1 MAQNYKVLGQ
11 IYPTANTLTNVYVT
25 GATANAIISTIYITN
40 QDSANAN
47 VDIIVRPSNEALGNK
62 HYVLQNQ
69 LIEQADTVVLN
80 LNITMGADTI
90 LVANNRYRT
99 GETKSANLSFNAFG
113 VELS

>member
-11 IYPTANTLTNVYVT
+11 LFIGANTVTNVYVT
-25 GATANAIISTIYITN
+25 GATANAIVSTIYITN

-47 VDIIVRPSNEALGNK
+47 VDIIVRPSSEALGNK

-80 LNITMGADTI
+80 LNLTMGAQTI
-90 LVANNRYRT
+90 LAANNSVRA
-99 GETKSANLSFNAFG
+99 GETKLANVSINAFG

>member
-11 IYPTANTLTNVYVT
+11 IFPGQGTITNVYVT
-25 GATANAIISTIYITN
+25 GATANAIVSTIYITN

-47 VDIIVRPSNEALGNK
+47 VDIIVRPSNEVLGNK

-69 LIEQADTVVLN
+69 LVEQADTVILN
-80 LNITMGADTI
+80 LNLTMGAETI
-90 LVANNRYRT
+90 LAANNSVRA
-99 GETKSANLSFNAFG
+99 GESKLANVSINAFG